1 MLKKLCSSFFSA
13 HYYAV
18 IVLYNE
24 VQSADAGMEYSNLR
38 LPTICLNEQQGRRL
52 IVDNSSTYDILTYWP
67 NLKCIFN
74 AEILTSVSI
83 QLLTDRHTFDSYLI
97 LKINSRYIFIYF
109 YFWVSHAALRWSYS
123 GSLLQL
129 IQLDFPIK
137 SVRIIVICVTCDA
150 DPALGWYWE
159 ANFPSCLLTGW

>member
-24 VQSADAGMEYSNLR
+24 VQSADAGMEYSNLC

-52 IVDNSSTYDILTYWP
+52 IVDNSSTYYILTYWP

-97 LKINSRYIFIYF
+97 LKINSKYILFIFIF
-109 YFWVSHAALRWSYS
+109 GSHMPLFVDHIQGHCYS
-123 GSLLQL
+123 
-129 IQLDFPIK
+129 
-137 SVRIIVICVTCDA
+137 
-150 DPALGWYWE
+150 
-159 ANFPSCLLTGW
+159 